1 MSEPTY
7 AELKARL
14 EKLEA
19 EALEQAQNKYNLTF
33 KIGNKGTVSVYGLG
47 KFPVSLYF
55 EQWMAVVKNIP
66 KLVDFLNTNKAAI
79 EDRVKNPV
87 VVEEKKA

>member
-14 EKLEA
+14 EK
-19 EALEQAQNKYNLTF
+19 QAQNKYNLTF
-33 KIGNKGTVSVYGLG
+33 KIGNKGTISVYGLG

-66 KLVDFLNTNKAAI
+66 RLVDFLNTNKAAI
-79 EDRVKNPV
+79 EDRVKNPIIA
-87 VVEEKKA
+87 EEKKA